1 MVVCFLHRYFFC
13 GKEKGLW
20 SHRALTQACLG
31 IECKTKFFWFF
42 SYTPKGGKSMAGVE
56 PKKTNVKN
64 LRNMKAHY
72 DEKMRA
78 THNHRNT
85 HIDKTKTHLNYN
97 LAIQDGEITKDIT
110 WKEIV
115 NRCSSKV
122 KELDKLHP
130 PRKNVQG
137 RKTVYDF
144 VIWSP
149 NEIKDQEKFFKRF
162 MEEYNKAFPD
172 SLMGAQVHNDEQHWY
187 IDPLTKIERLSMKHL
202 HGFGVANDK
211 EKGCNMKA
219 FMNREWFNKVNQIC
233 KEVAK
238 EQGVEYH
245 TGEGHHTSRSMEQM
259 KWESNKALQDKIK
272 NQKDELQTV
281 QIAIKEEQTTLT
293 QVKEELGE
301 INLNKENL
309 LRDLWNEI
317 KNLFKSLKTQEKRQD
332 VLEGRVG
339 KQNRIFGRANALK
352 EQANKE
358 LDKLTQQETINSI
371 YLDEIPG
378 IKRTRTATNSYK
390 EELDRIENVL
400 QEDLVP
406 DDDFDR

>member
-1 MVVCFLHRYFFC
+1 
-13 GKEKGLW
+13 
-20 SHRALTQACLG
+20 
-31 IECKTKFFWFF
+31 
-42 SYTPKGGKSMAGVE
+42 MAGVE

-78 THNHRNT
+78 THNHRNP

-97 LAIQDGEITKDIT
+97 LAIQDGKTTKDIT

-122 KELDKLHP
+122 RELDKLHP

-137 RKTVYDF
+137 RKTAYDF
-144 VIWSP
+144 VVWCP
-149 NEIKDQEKFFKRF
+149 NEIKDQEKFFSRF
-162 MEEYNKAFPD
+162 VEEYEKAFPE

-187 IDPLTKIERLSMKHL
+187 IDPTTKKERLSMNHL

-245 TGEGHHTSRSMEQM
+245 TGEGHHQSRTIEQM
-259 KWESNKALQDKIK
+259 KWESSKALDDKIQSNEEKIQNQDKK
-272 NQKDELQTV
+272 MEKQNDELKKQNDELQTV
-281 QIAIKEEQTTLT
+281 ELATKEQQDTLS
-293 QVKEELGE
+293 QVKKELDE
-301 INLNKENL
+301 ISLNKENL

-339 KQNRIFGRANALK
+339 KQNRIFGRANTLK

-358 LDKLTQQETINSI
+358 LDNLTQQETINSI

-378 IKRTRTATNSYK
+378 IKRTRNATNSYK
-390 EELDRIENVL
+390 EELDRIEKVL